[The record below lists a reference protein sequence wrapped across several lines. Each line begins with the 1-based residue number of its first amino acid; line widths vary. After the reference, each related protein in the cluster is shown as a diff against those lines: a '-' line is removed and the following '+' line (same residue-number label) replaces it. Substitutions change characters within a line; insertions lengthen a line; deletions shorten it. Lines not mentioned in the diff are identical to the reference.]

1 MKRNTRTA
9 IALIAILALV
19 VSMMAGCG
27 KNSSDSAATPT
38 PTPAVLEPTA
48 TPTPTEVPATPT
60 PTPNP
65 LDDMTLKQ
73 VYADDFK
80 VGVALPINMLSTPN
94 LKSDIAAN
102 FNSMTFE
109 NETKPDAI
117 LNRDACVKGLPETY
131 TEPVIHIEHIE
142 GSMRIAKENGIA
154 VRFHTLL
161 WYQQT
166 PSWFFTE
173 DYTAKGAKVSREVML
188 KRMESYIKQVMEY
201 MEEHYPG
208 QVYCYDVVNEAINPG
223 EGDPN
228 GMRVKS
234 LWYEVVGP
242 DFMNYA
248 FEYARK
254 YAPEGVDLYYNDYNC
269 YDKVSQILTVLQ
281 PILDAGNIDGI
292 GMQCHLTISNSV
304 ERQVKKTAEK
314 FTAAGY
320 KVQITELDIGIEDES
335 DANIEL
341 QAMKY
346 RVLFKKIREAKAAG
360 TIDIDCITIWGLYD
374 AASWRADEYPL
385 LYKYKGGK
393 LVKKR
398 AWYGAMQDPTVKAIE
413 L

>member
-1 MKRNTRTA
+1 MKRNTRNA
-9 IALIAILALV
+9 IAWIAILTLA
-19 VSMMAGCG
+19 VSMMAACG

-38 PTPAVLEPTA
+38 PTPAAAEPTA

-73 VYADDFK
+73 VYADDFM
-80 VGVALPINMLSTPN
+80 VGVALPLNMLSNQKLLP
-94 LKSDIAAN
+94 DIAGN

-109 NETKPDAI
+109 NETKPDAV
-117 LNRDACVKGLPETY
+117 LDKTACAAGLPETY
-131 TEPVIHIEHIE
+131 TEPKIKLDHIVY
-142 GSMRIAKENGIA
+142 SMRIAKENNIA
-154 VRFHTLL
+154 VRFHTLV
-161 WYQQT
+161 WHSQT
-166 PSWFFTE
+166 PKWFFTE
-173 DYTAKGAKVSREVML
+173 DYTLDGELVSREVML
-188 KRMESYIKQVMEY
+188 KRMESYIRQVMTY
-201 MEEHYPG
+201 MEENYPG

-228 GMRVKS
+228 GMRVNS

-242 DFMNYA
+242 DFINYA

-269 YDKVSQILTVLQ
+269 FDKVSQILTVLQ
-281 PILDAGNIDGI
+281 PIKDAGNIDGI
-292 GMQCHLTISNSV
+292 GMQGHITISSSV
-304 ERQVKKTAEK
+304 ERQIKKVAEK

-320 KVQITELDIGIEDES
+320 KVQITELDIGITDES
-335 DANIEL
+335 DSSLEL

-346 RVLFKKIREAKAAG
+346 RVLFKKLREAKAAG
-360 TIDIDCITIWGLYD
+360 TVDIDCITIWGLYD
-374 AASWRADEYPL
+374 DASWRRDESPL

-398 AWYGAMQDPTVKAIE
+398 AWYGAMQDPTVKALE